1 MLSIKRLVAR
11 LAEPY
16 LINRNFAC
24 SLAKFSQSF
33 LLPCFLPSL
42 LSPLRTLAYLFI
54 CSLCLVFFF
63 LSRLLIVF
71 LLYPENMIGH
81 SFRFNRRNIVAQSFR
96 TPYIIPPMPPPGIAG
111 IFSFSGMSA
120 TSASVTRT
128 IIAMLA
134 AFSRALRTTLVGSMM
149 PFFIMSPKSSA
160 SAS

>member
-1 MLSIKRLVAR
+1 MLSIKRLVAG

-16 LINRNFAC
+16 L
-24 SLAKFSQSF
+24 
-33 LLPCFLPSL
+33 
-42 LSPLRTLAYLFI
+42 
-54 CSLCLVFFF
+54 
-63 LSRLLIVF
+63 LSRNLPVPLQSSLNPSYFPASCLHCSSPYACRHTYFYAASRYSFSCHVYSSSSSSIQK
-71 LLYPENMIGH
+71 NMIGH
-81 SFRFNRRNIVAQSFR
+81 SYRFNRRNIVAQSFR
-96 TPYIIPPMPPPGIAG
+96 TPYIIPSMPPMPPPG

-128 IIAMLA
+128 MTAMLE